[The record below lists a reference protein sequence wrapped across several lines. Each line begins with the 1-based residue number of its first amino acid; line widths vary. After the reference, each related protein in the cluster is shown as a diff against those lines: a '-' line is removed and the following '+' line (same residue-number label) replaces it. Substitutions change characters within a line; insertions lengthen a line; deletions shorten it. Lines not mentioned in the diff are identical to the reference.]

1 MWHGI
6 CHGQFSSPSD
16 FLLSVRE
23 TSAQLQYKVLS
34 LISGST
40 VQVAS
45 PLSGIHQDGLVHV
58 AGSFLMGC
66 QSIIPSFL
74 LPLLLSPSL
83 PLSSPTLSHSCR
95 THSRTVSP
103 RCLSSSVCVRLSV
116 CVCVFVRVHVRACVA
131 FYSTAAHF
139 QLHNCKCNPLVL
151 SKFAGICI
159 YPIKALNTVD
169 LVHLCAILPHGVT

>member
-1 MWHGI
+1 MLLLLKEAASQSLMPNSLNWLIIMPGSALPSRSPH
-6 CHGQFSSPSD
+6 CHYPLSACFFSSTLSPLHPMASPRPPSCECGTASATANSPHR
-16 FLLSVRE
+16 L

-66 QSIIPSFL
+66 QSILPS
-74 LPLLLSPSL
+74 SSAPS
-83 PLSSPTLSHSCR
+83 LSHSCR

-103 RCLSSSVCVRLSV
+103 RCLSSSVCVRL
-116 CVCVFVRVHVRACVA
+116 
-131 FYSTAAHF
+131 
-139 QLHNCKCNPLVL
+139 
-151 SKFAGICI
+151 
-159 YPIKALNTVD
+159 
-169 LVHLCAILPHGVT
+169 